1 MANKTTK
8 REVINMMMAE
18 EVISANEVY
27 MNYLKHELEL
37 LDKKKSGSSKPT
49 KEQEA
54 NENIKKII
62 LDTLATED
70 KEKLGM
76 TVTSLQFANSTLH
89 DLSNQKISALLRLL
103 KDSGLV
109 NKEKKGRTT
118 LFTLA

>member
-8 REVINMMMAE
+8 RQVIEAMLNE
-18 EVISANEVY
+18 EVISTNEVY
-27 MNYLKHELEL
+27 TQYLKHELEL
-37 LDKKKSGSSKPT
+37 LDRKKSGSSKPT

-70 KEKLGM
+70 KERLGM
-76 TVTSLQFANSTLH
+76 TVTGLQFANTVLH
-89 DLSNQKISALLRLL
+89 DLSNQKISALLRLM
-103 KDSGLV
+103 KESGLV

>member
-8 REVINMMMAE
+8 REVINMMMTE

-37 LDKKKSGSSKPT
+37 LDKKKSGSAKPT

-54 NENIKKII
+54 NENIKNII
-62 LDTLATED
+62 LDTLAKED
-70 KEKLGM
+70 KDKFGM
-76 TVTSLQFANSTLH
+76 TVTGLQFANSTLR

>member
-37 LDKKKSGSSKPT
+37 LDKKKSGSAKPT

-62 LDTLATED
+62 LDTLAKED
-70 KEKLGM
+70 KDKFGM
-76 TVTSLQFANSTLH
+76 TVTGLQFANSTLH

>member
-37 LDKKKSGSSKPT
+37 LDKKKSGSAKPT

-54 NENIKKII
+54 NENIKNII
-62 LDTLATED
+62 LDTLAKED
-70 KEKLGM
+70 KDKFGM
-76 TVTSLQFANSTLH
+76 TVTGLQFANSTLR